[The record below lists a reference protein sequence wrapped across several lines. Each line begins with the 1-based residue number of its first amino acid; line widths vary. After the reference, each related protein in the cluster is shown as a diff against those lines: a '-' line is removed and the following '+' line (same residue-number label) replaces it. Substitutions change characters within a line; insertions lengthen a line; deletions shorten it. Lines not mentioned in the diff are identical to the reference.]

1 MKAKISKKSLL
12 ILLVCHAGF
21 LAVYS
26 IIFLVFLAFRSDR
39 PEELIGCYIH
49 LDGLDRV
56 DNRKH
61 LYPKSRWFP
70 TPEKIMK
77 GEVKSWSGRTDIRES
92 YDYLILYR
100 NGDAE
105 WNNSSDKR
113 LIKGEWDYDG
123 GVIFSFF
130 GPGSIFRDHTQSF
143 SISGPNLLLNGSELG
158 KYYFQKD
165 FPPELASETFPLANF
180 ARLAR
185 VGSPRR
191 WRLGFSLIGT
201 RTGRKAIASPTRTAN
216 QS

>member
-1 MKAKISKKSLL
+1 MAKKQFSRKLQLAKLFAYHAIL
-12 ILLVCHAGF
+12 IAGF
-21 LAVYS
+21 Y
-26 IIFLVFLAFRSDR
+26 IFYLVIRSDR

-56 DNRKH
+56 DNLEH
-61 LYPKSRWFP
+61 LFPNSPFP

-77 GEVKSWSGRTDIRES
+77 GKVKSWSGRISIRES

-123 GVIFSFF
+123 GVIFSFRGQGRDF
-130 GPGSIFRDHTQSF
+130 SIFRDHTQSF
-143 SISGPNLLLNGSELG
+143 SISGPNLLLKGSELG

-165 FPPELASETFPLANF
+165 FPV
-180 ARLAR
+180 R
-185 VGSPRR
+185 SP
-191 WRLGFSLIGT
+191 GFYGGT
-201 RTGRKAIASPTRTAN
+201 
-216 QS
+216 

>member
-1 MKAKISKKSLL
+1 MKAKIFKKNLL
-12 ILLVCHAGF
+12 ILLVGHAGI
-21 LAVYS
+21 LAVFY
-26 IIFLVFLAFRSDR
+26 IIYLAIRSDR

-56 DNRKH
+56 DNLEH
-61 LYPKSRWFP
+61 LYPNSPFP
-70 TPEKIMK
+70 TPEKIMEGK
-77 GEVKSWSGRTDIRES
+77 VKSWSGRIDIRES

-143 SISGPNLLLNGSELG
+143 SISGPNLLLNGSELC

-165 FPPELASETFPLANF
+165 FPV
-180 ARLAR
+180 RKY
-185 VGSPRR
+185 
-191 WRLGFSLIGT
+191 SLH
-201 RTGRKAIASPTRTAN
+201 
-216 QS
+216 

>member
-1 MKAKISKKSLL
+1 MKAKIFKKNLL
-12 ILLVCHAGF
+12 ILLVGHAGI
-21 LAVYS
+21 LAVFY
-26 IIFLVFLAFRSDR
+26 IIYLAIRSDR

-123 GVIFSFF
+123 GVIFSFRQ
-130 GPGSIFRDHTQSF
+130 GSIFRDHTQYF

-201 RTGRKAIASPTRTAN
+201 RTGRKAIATPTRTAN
-216 QS
+216 